1 MDQLKPL
8 TLKGFKENE
17 RMSAVK
23 IRAELH
29 ELIDQ
34 MDERFL
40 QAVYLMVSTYQGKD
54 PVIGYDLDGVPRTA
68 SELTKILDEEVA
80 LARQGDYIPIEEF
93 QKQSAKWS
101 QSTK

>member
-1 MDQLKPL
+1 M
-8 TLKGFKENE
+8 KGFKANK
-17 RMSAVK
+17 RMNAVK

-40 QAVYLMVSTYQGKD
+40 QAVYLLVSTYQGKD

-80 LARQGDYIPIEEF
+80 LARQGYYMPVKEF
-93 QKQSAKWS
+93 QKQSARWG